1 MKNNTVII
9 ADDNASFLQQMIGAL
24 QDNFEVV
31 GVAENGR
38 QALDLIRRNKPDIVV
53 LDLNMPILGGI
64 EVTRELRKTI
74 LSPAVVICSVETDP
88 QIVEMAREVGA
99 LGYVFK
105 THMHRDLVAAA
116 RSVARGESFVSPE

>member
-38 QALDLIRRNKPDIVV
+38 QALDLIRRDKPDIVV